1 MPLIMAKC
9 TNCGGELEVDSV
21 KEAAVCKYCGTPFI
35 TEKAVNN
42 YNNRIE
48 HLHADT
54 VVLSDG
60 QSVDDRVKAAETF
73 INLNNYVSAEK
84 IFSTLT
90 QECPYDYRGWWGLIK
105 IHTENF
111 TVSFANTT
119 GRFKTD
125 FNYIKKLYN
134 SALTVANQEEKE
146 IITPIFNKY
155 ASYVEGKRNKLS
167 KKIND
172 ETEQENAQF
181 NQEKAALEAQIN
193 TIKSRQSKIRLPGN
207 IIIILAIVAAAIYV
221 LVMCINDAN
230 KPSGFKIFQFL
241 IESIVCLLFAGVPSV
256 VVLFL
261 FNMLFSPS
269 DRKISKLEELIK
281 SLSATHELR
290 IKEINEQTL
299 E

>member
-105 IHTENF
+105 IHT
-111 TVSFANTT
+111 
-119 GRFKTD
+119 
-125 FNYIKKLYN
+125 
-134 SALTVANQEEKE
+134 
-146 IITPIFNKY
+146 
-155 ASYVEGKRNKLS
+155 
-167 KKIND
+167 
-172 ETEQENAQF
+172 
-181 NQEKAALEAQIN
+181 
-193 TIKSRQSKIRLPGN
+193 
-207 IIIILAIVAAAIYV
+207 
-221 LVMCINDAN
+221 
-230 KPSGFKIFQFL
+230 
-241 IESIVCLLFAGVPSV
+241 
-256 VVLFL
+256 
-261 FNMLFSPS
+261 
-269 DRKISKLEELIK
+269 
-281 SLSATHELR
+281 
-290 IKEINEQTL
+290 
-299 E
+299 